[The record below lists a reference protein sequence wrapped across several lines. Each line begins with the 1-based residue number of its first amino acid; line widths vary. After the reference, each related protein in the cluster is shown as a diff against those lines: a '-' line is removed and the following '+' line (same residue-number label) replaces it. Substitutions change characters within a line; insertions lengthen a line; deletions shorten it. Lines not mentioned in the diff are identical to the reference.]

1 MANLK
6 KKVKLNVANT
16 GLVLLKTNPYWAN
29 DEQIK
34 AMEEAIK
41 IMKENGDDAPAQ
53 RYEITPRQMVLLT
66 NWIDSLKQTYLL
78 NL

>member
-1 MANLK
+1 MANLR
-6 KKVKLNVANT
+6 KKVKFNVANT

-34 AMEEAIK
+34 AMEKVIK
-41 IMKENGDDAPAQ
+41 ITKVNGDDAPAQ
-53 RYEITPRQMVLLT
+53 RYEITPKQMVLLA